1 MAHSVGSLRKND
13 YICAPKTYYFFSCK
27 VIIYM
32 LLMIN
37 VKSLLLLAIVAIIAI
52 SCARALSKGA
62 SNSKALAAFASVG
75 VDEFQTFIAN
85 PAVQL
90 LDVRSRDEF
99 DEGHIA
105 GATLIDVN
113 DSTFVEQA
121 MAILDKQRPVAVY
134 CRSGRRSAR
143 AANLLSAQGCQVTN
157 LVGGVMAWQDA
168 GKALVK

>member
-1 MAHSVGSLRKND
+1 
-13 YICAPKTYYFFSCK
+13 
-27 VIIYM
+27 
-32 LLMIN
+32 MIN
-37 VKSLLLLAIVAIIAI
+37 VKSLLMLAILAIIAV
-52 SCARALSKGA
+52 SCAKIFSRGA
-62 SNSKALAAFASVG
+62 SNTKALAAFSNVG

-85 PAVQL
+85 PVVQL
-90 LDVRSRDEF
+90 LDVRTRDEF

-105 GATLIDVN
+105 GATLVDVN

-157 LVGGVMAWQDA
+157 LIGGVMAWQDA